1 MFSKSW
7 TPTRQLGLL
16 SIGVFVLVVDICLIA
31 YGAQYI
37 TRVDEILSLT
47 IALYG
52 VWVMIL
58 AGIKTPNQE
67 KYERGTF
74 STFAWGILLTAIG
87 GAWFLNIQTAQWVY
101 SLALVLLV
109 LGILV
114 VAAALR
120 SWRK

>member
-1 MFSKSW
+1 MFGRSW
-7 TPTRQLGLL
+7 TPTRPLGLL
-16 SIGVFVLVVDICLIA
+16 SIGVFVLIVAVCLIA
-31 YGAQYI
+31 YGARYI
-37 TRVDEILSLT
+37 TRVDEIFSLT

-58 AGIKTPNQE
+58 AGIKTPDQE
-67 KYERGTF
+67 GYERGTF
-74 STFAWGILLTAIG
+74 STFAWGALLTAIG

-101 SLALVLLV
+101 SLALVLFV

-120 SWRK
+120 SWRW

>member
-1 MFSKSW
+1 MISKSW
-7 TPTRQLGLL
+7 APTRQLGLL
-16 SIGVFVLVVDICLIA
+16 SVGVFVLIVAICLIA
-31 YGAQYI
+31 YGVQYI

-58 AGIKTPNQE
+58 GGIKRPNQE

-114 VAAALR
+114 VVAALR
-120 SWRK
+120 SWR

>member
-1 MFSKSW
+1 MFGNSW
-7 TPTRQLGLL
+7 TPTKQLGLL
-16 SIGVFVLVVDICLIA
+16 SIGVFVLIVSICLIA

-58 AGIKTPNQE
+58 SGIRRPSQE

-114 VAAALR
+114 VVAALR
-120 SWRK
+120 SWR

>member
-1 MFSKSW
+1 MISKSW
-7 TPTRQLGLL
+7 APTRQLGLL
-16 SIGVFVLVVDICLIA
+16 SVGVFVLIVAICLIA
-31 YGAQYI
+31 YGVQYI
-37 TRVDEILSLT
+37 TRVDEILSLI

-58 AGIKTPNQE
+58 GGIKRPSQE

-114 VAAALR
+114 VVAALR
-120 SWRK
+120 SWR